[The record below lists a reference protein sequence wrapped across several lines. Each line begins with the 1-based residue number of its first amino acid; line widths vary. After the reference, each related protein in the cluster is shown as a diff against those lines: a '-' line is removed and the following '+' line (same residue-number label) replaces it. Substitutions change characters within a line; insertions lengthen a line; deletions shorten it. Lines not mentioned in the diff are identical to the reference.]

1 MKKNINMIVWN
12 NIKKIRNSL
21 NFTQL
26 DLSKKSNISRPTISQ
41 IETADKSPTIK
52 TLERISNAL
61 DVDIQDLF
69 D

>member
-26 DLSKKSNISRPTISQ
+26 DLSNKSRISRPTISQ
-41 IETADKSPTIK
+41 IETGDKSPTIK

-69 D
+69 